1 MSSQRAFV
9 CVIGLCLLSAI
20 APAGAGAY
28 MTDHNTHEVP
38 CTSCPAS
45 PPWSP
50 LTNPNPITDPVF
62 QTTITR
68 RTDPSMSPND
78 GTNRTLGLIHEYA
91 RYPVLSADNTKVV
104 VQVLGGLWR
113 GAYEIHNLASRAL
126 LYRVATVG
134 DPEFS
139 WHRTDPN

>member
-1 MSSQRAFV
+1 AHCLTPGRSHGSLVDQVTEEKGDSMSFQRAFV
-9 CVIGLCLLSAI
+9 CVIGLCLFSAV

-28 MTDHNTHEVP
+28 MTDYNAHEVP

-50 LTNPNPITDPVF
+50 LTNPNPSNDPVF

-78 GTNRTLGLIHEYA
+78 GTNKTLGLI
-91 RYPVLSADNTKVV
+91 
-104 VQVLGGLWR
+104 
-113 GAYEIHNLASRAL
+113 
-126 LYRVATVG
+126 
-134 DPEFS
+134 
-139 WHRTDPN
+139 